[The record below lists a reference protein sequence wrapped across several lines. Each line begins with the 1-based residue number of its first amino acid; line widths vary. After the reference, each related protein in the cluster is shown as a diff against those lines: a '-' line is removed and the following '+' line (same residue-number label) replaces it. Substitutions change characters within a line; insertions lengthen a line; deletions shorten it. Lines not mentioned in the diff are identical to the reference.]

1 MNESILR
8 ILIIEDEI
16 KTAETLK
23 KGLEENRFF
32 VDIVFDGEMGL
43 LSSKQNKYDLIIS
56 DINMPGINGFEL
68 CRRIREAGDNTP
80 MIMLTAMSM
89 TSDKIAGFE
98 AGADQYM
105 VKPFEFEELLAR
117 VKSVIKRS
125 NQPAEKQE
133 LLNIADLFIN
143 LQTKEV
149 VRAGRNIVLTAKE
162 FSLLEYFIRNKGK
175 VISRMDIAEKVWDI
189 NFDTGTNVIEV
200 YVNYLRNKID
210 KGFDQK
216 LIHTRVGMGYVLK
229 CL

>member
-1 MNESILR
+1 MNELNLK

-23 KGLEENRFF
+23 KGLEENHYF
-32 VDIVFDGEMGL
+32 VDIVFDGDSGL
-43 LSSKQNKYDLIIS
+43 KLATRNKYDLIIS
-56 DINMPGINGFEL
+56 DVMIPGINGFEF
-68 CRRIREAGDNTP
+68 CRTIRDLGINTP
-80 MIMLTAMSM
+80 MIMLTALSM
-89 TSDKIAGFE
+89 TTDKIAGFE

-105 VKPFEFEELLAR
+105 VKPFEFDELLAR
-117 VKSVIKRS
+117 VKSVVKRS
-125 NQPAEKQE
+125 KQNTE
-133 LLNIADLFIN
+133 IQEVLNIADLFIN

-149 VRAGRNIVLTAKE
+149 SRAGKNIVLTAKE
-162 FSLLEYFIRNKGK
+162 FSLLEYFFRNRGK

-189 NFDTGTNVIEV
+189 NFDTGTNIIEV

-210 KGFDQK
+210 KDFDQK